1 MTKSTA
7 ALAASLFI
15 IILALGG
22 IGHEVEGATCAGTGI
37 VGPLRV
43 SPINPRYF
51 TNDCGKAV
59 YLTGTHTWNNFP
71 DMDDDYPPENA
82 PFDFNAYLDFLESY
96 GHTFIR
102 LWAWETPFPD
112 NADYYP
118 RRIWAGPQP
127 WIRTGPGVDVV
138 GLPKFNLSSW
148 NQAYFDRLRA
158 RVLAAQNRGLYVSI
172 MLFEGWELQFAP
184 GRLSHPFN
192 RNNNVNN
199 VHYGSDVTNIHTL
212 AVPAITSIQ
221 EEYLRRVVNAV
232 NDLDNVMYEVCN
244 ECGPY
249 ANSWQQHIVSFV
261 RQYEST
267 KPKQHP
273 LGMTY
278 ISGQNDSFLFSSAAN
293 WISPGNTTYLTDP
306 PAATGSK
313 VILSDNDHLG
323 GSSTGTR
330 DWVWKSFARGLNPI
344 FMDRYDPPDSI
355 ASAPIPNAQAIRRAM
370 GQTARFA
377 ARMDLLSMTPS
388 SSLSST
394 GYVLASSVEYL
405 VYAPSGGSFSVTL
418 SASSGTFAIEWL
430 DPQTDTTYLGAEVS
444 GGATRSFQAPFS
456 GPAVLYLSGSS
467 GPPGGPVLAYGFEE
481 GSGSTVLDQSGRGN
495 TGTISGATWTAGRF
509 GTALQFNGSNAFVL
523 VPDAASL
530 DLTSAMT
537 LEAWVYPDASSSSF
551 RDVIYK
557 TPDAFYL
564 EGSSPTGGAPATG
577 GTFASSPLYGVAAL
591 PIRTWSHLAATYDG
605 AVLRLYVN
613 GNQVASRSQT
623 GSIATSTGNLTL
635 GGDSTFGQ
643 YWNGRIDE
651 VRVYPR
657 ALTPSEIALDMDAP
671 VVGSAGVGEPT
682 MLGAS
687 RSASGI
693 NLTFTP
699 ACGASNHAAYW
710 GTSPIV
716 SDVAWSGAACG
727 LGMSGSAS
735 VNLGTPAPGKFAY
748 VVIVGQTSSFEGS
761 YGQDSTGLERPEAI
775 GTGACDMPQDLV
787 AVCP

>member
-1 MTKSTA
+1 LTLT
-7 ALAASLFI
+7 
-15 IILALGG
+15 LGG
-22 IGHEVEGATCAGTGI
+22 IADEVEGATCAGTGI

-43 SPINPRYF
+43 SSINPRYF

-118 RRIWAGPQP
+118 RRVWAGPQP

-158 RVLAAQNRGLYVSI
+158 RVLAAQSRGIYVSI
-172 MLFEGWELQFAP
+172 MLFEGWEVQFAP

-192 RNNNVNN
+192 RDNNVNN
-199 VHYGSDVTNIHTL
+199 VHFGSDLTNIHTL
-212 AVPAITSIQ
+212 TVPAITSLQ
-221 EEYLRRVVNAV
+221 EEYVRRVVDAV

-244 ECGPY
+244 ECGGY
-249 ANSWQQHIVSFV
+249 SISWQQHMLTFV
-261 RQYEST
+261 RQFEST

-278 ISGQNDSFLFSSAAN
+278 VMGNSDAVLYSSSAE
-293 WISPGNTTYLTDP
+293 WISPGATTYYAN
-306 PAATGSK
+306 PAVATGSK
-313 VILSDNDHLG
+313 VILTDNDHYG
-323 GSSTGTR
+323 GSSIG
-330 DWVWKSFARGLNPI
+330 DPVWVWKSFARGLNPI
-344 FMDRYDPPDSI
+344 FMDRYVPPDSI
-355 ASAPIPNAQAIRRAM
+355 ASAALPNAQQIRRAM

-377 ARMDLLSMTPS
+377 ARMDLLSMTPIPS
-388 SSLSST
+388 RSST
-394 GYVLASSVEYL
+394 GYVLASPDEYL
-405 VYAPSGGSFSVTL
+405 VYAPSGGSFSVDM
-418 SASSGTFAIEWL
+418 SGSSGTFATEWL
-430 DPQTDTTYLGAEVS
+430 DPGNDSTHFGADVS
-444 GGATRSFQAPFS
+444 GGATRTFQAPFS
-456 GPAVLYLSGSS
+456 GPAVLYLTDAS
-467 GPPGGPVLAYGFEE
+467 GPPSGPVLAYGFEE
-481 GSGSTVLDQSGRGN
+481 GNGSTVLDRSGRGN
-495 TGTISGATWTAGRF
+495 TGTISGATWTTGQF
-509 GTALQFNGSNAFVL
+509 GSALQFNGSSAFVF
-523 VPDAASL
+523 VPDAPSL
-530 DLTSAMT
+530 DLTSGMT
-537 LEAWVYPDASSSSF
+537 LEAWVYPETSTSSW
-551 RDVIYK
+551 RDIIYK
-557 TPDAFYL
+557 TPDVYYL
-564 EGSSPTGGAPATG
+564 EGSSPVGAPATG
-577 GTFASSPLYGVAAL
+577 GSFSASPLYGVASL

-623 GSIATSTGNLTL
+623 GSIVTSSGNLTL
-635 GGDSTFGQ
+635 GADSTFGQ

-651 VRVYPR
+651 VRVYSR
-657 ALTPSEIALDMDAP
+657 ALTPSEIAFDRDAP
-671 VVGSAGVGEPT
+671 VVVSAGIGEAT
-682 MLGAS
+682 LLGAS

-693 NLTFTP
+693 DLTFDP
-699 ACGASNHAAYW
+699 ACGASNHAAFW

-735 VNLGTPAPGKFAY
+735 VALGTPAPGKFVY
-748 VVIVGQTSSFEGS
+748 VVIVGHTSSIEGS

-775 GTGACDMPQDLV
+775 GMGVCDMPQDLV
-787 AVCP
+787 AACP